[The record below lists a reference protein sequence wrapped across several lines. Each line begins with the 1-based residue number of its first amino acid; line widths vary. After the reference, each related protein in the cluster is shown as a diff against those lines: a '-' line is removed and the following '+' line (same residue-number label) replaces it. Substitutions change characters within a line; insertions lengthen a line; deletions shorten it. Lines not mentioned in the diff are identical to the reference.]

1 MYYPYVRGKQFELLM
16 LREMAPAIAEWG
28 FTPIIEPVKRN
39 DSALKRALD
48 ELIKN
53 DCKFILL
60 ANPTVGEFK
69 KDNSDLVDKIIKEE
83 LADYENFSVGIH
95 LSADDSL
102 ESIRNNLD
110 NFDYPFSLIHN
121 GFSEGKALSLL
132 LADAAVTIQNHVFIE
147 QNNSTLYRKHF
158 NGNKVLVED
167 GFQSRKNREY
177 PHSEPFSELY
187 LTYREYGCAGFGD
200 FLVVGNE
207 YSEGGGPAYAIAIHL
222 TYVDP
227 AADDAIAV
235 KHYVSDEMDSPNNPG
250 GKYLEALHK
259 LHSDVVS
266 QESLIFRSNAVKEFV
281 SLYEAKHFPGL
292 GYTKKLSMQHHVELM
307 AQVLNNEG

>member
-1 MYYPYVRGKQFELLM
+1 MYYPYLRGKQFELLM
-16 LREMAPAIAEWG
+16 LREMAPAIAQWG

-69 KDNSDLVDKIIKEE
+69 KDNSDLVDKIIKAE
-83 LADYENFSVGIH
+83 LADYKNFSVGIH

-102 ESIRNNLD
+102 ESVKANLD
-110 NFDYPFSLIHN
+110 NFDHPFSLIHN

-132 LADAAVTIQNHVFIE
+132 LANAPVTIQNHVFIE

-158 NGNKVLVED
+158 KGNKVLVED

-177 PHSEPFSELY
+177 PQSEPFLELY
-187 LTYREYGCAGFGD
+187 LTYGEHGCAGFGD
-200 FLVVGNE
+200 FLTVGNE
-207 YSEGGGPAYAIAIHL
+207 YTEGGGPAYAIAIHL

-250 GKYLEALHK
+250 GKYFEALHK
-259 LHSDVVS
+259 LHSDLVS
-266 QESLIFRSNAVKEFV
+266 PDSLIFRSNAVEEFV
-281 SLYEAKHFPGL
+281 SLYEDKHFPGL

-307 AQVLNNEG
+307 AHVLNNEG